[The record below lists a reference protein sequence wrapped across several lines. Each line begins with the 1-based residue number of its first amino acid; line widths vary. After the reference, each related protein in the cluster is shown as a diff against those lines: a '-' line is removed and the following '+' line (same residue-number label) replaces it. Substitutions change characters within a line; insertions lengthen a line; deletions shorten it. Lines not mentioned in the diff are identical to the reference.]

1 MPPATPIWEISEH
14 TKAKHAI
21 LRKYL
26 GAWYPILG
34 RWGRKIVFID
44 GFSGPGEYTDGESG
58 SPIIALETA
67 IDHTA
72 DLSRCKIV
80 YLFIEEDQ
88 SRSDHLR
95 QLIDTRFSDPPMP
108 SNLSVHVTTGEFSST
123 VENALDQLGDK
134 SLAPTFAMVDPFGPK
149 GAPLSTIA
157 RIAEYEKCEVLFSL
171 MTEPMVRFLNSPI
184 FEPHMDSVFGTA
196 DWRDAQSLDTGEKA
210 PFLRDLY
217 AAQLKEIGFKYVP
230 PGFELRDSGNKVEYY
245 LMFGTNN
252 LLGLEKM
259 KDAMWSVDA
268 TGNYQFSDFKA
279 NSAQLS
285 LLEDG
290 PDYDYL
296 RTLVKSRFSDGNYFS
311 IETAEEFVLAE
322 THFRKANFKAQV
334 LKPLEQADQLVVV
347 ESPRK
352 RPGYYPPGTIM
363 KWC

>member
-1 MPPATPIWEISEH
+1 
-14 TKAKHAI
+14 
-21 LRKYL
+21 
-26 GAWYPILG
+26 
-34 RWGRKIVFID
+34 
-44 GFSGPGEYTDGESG
+44 
-58 SPIIALETA
+58 
-67 IDHTA
+67 
-72 DLSRCKIV
+72 
-80 YLFIEEDQ
+80 
-88 SRSDHLR
+88 
-95 QLIDTRFSDPPMP
+95 
-108 SNLSVHVTTGEFSST
+108 
-123 VENALDQLGDK
+123 
-134 SLAPTFAMVDPFGPK
+134 
-149 GAPLSTIA
+149 
-157 RIAEYEKCEVLFSL
+157 
-171 MTEPMVRFLNSPI
+171 
-184 FEPHMDSVFGTA
+184 
-196 DWRDAQSLDTGEKA
+196 
-210 PFLRDLY
+210 
-217 AAQLKEIGFKYVP
+217 
-230 PGFELRDSGNKVEYY
+230 
-245 LMFGTNN
+245 MFGTNN